1 MSEKRKRH
9 DFSDS
14 DSDQLENCKIKKGPT
29 FSIPQSD
36 VFTTPDHSDDDD
48 VPLSVFA
55 ARNADAVDSEVVYS
69 CITNITTIE
78 DLRYIHYGHNLFWLQ
93 VSYQARFR
101 IKRNAK
107 VCN

>member
-78 DLRYIHYGHNLFWLQ
+78 GFFLFKL
-93 VSYQARFR
+93 VLF
-101 IKRNAK
+101 
-107 VCN
+107 